1 MKIRVLLRRFLTP
14 APVVSLLAYLRYKAF
29 VSLRAEVE
37 LSKLLTLGQKVR
49 ISSFCKVKASH
60 GKLKIGDRTSI
71 ATGCFISAG
80 ENGTHVGSD
89 CLIGPNCTIISGT
102 FRYSRLDMT
111 FEEQGHE
118 SKGTRI
124 GNNVLLGAGTAVV
137 DGAQIG
143 SGVIIGANSVVS
155 GRIPDNAVVQG
166 NPAKVIFVRR

>member
-1 MKIRVLLRRFLTP
+1 MKIKVLLRRFLTP

-60 GKLKIGDRTSI
+60 GKLKIGDRTSV

-102 FRYSRLDMT
+102 YLYSRLDMT